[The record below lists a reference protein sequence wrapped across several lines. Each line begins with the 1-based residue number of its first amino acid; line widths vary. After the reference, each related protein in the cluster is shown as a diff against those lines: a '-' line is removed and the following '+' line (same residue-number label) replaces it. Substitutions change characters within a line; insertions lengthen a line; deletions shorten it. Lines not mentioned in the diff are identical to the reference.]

1 MGGLLNYIR
10 IGRFIS
16 RFLKDTRF
24 LVDWGLIYTIMTQ
37 DLSKWDIATTK
48 RTRLLRPYPKFTL
61 ENALSIAN
69 MIHHA
74 NSGLPFDRI
83 LLAKSLGTTHSSSTF
98 VMKLNSSASYGLTVG
113 AYNDD
118 LISLTGLGE
127 AIVAPQRSEEK
138 RSSLIDAAIHPELFR
153 RFFNLYDGKQLPKDE
168 FSQNML
174 QRELGVHPELGLEC
188 LQILKDNGYYV
199 GILSNINGEIHV
211 SLSANQTIEDQS
223 DSSQLQ
229 SNVHRHDL
237 VHGGRIFIGHAG
249 ASDVVDFIKTVLGEF
264 DIPYSVVQSDFED
277 QRPISSDV
285 SREMH
290 NCDAAILVIA
300 KPALTRVSGGREVS
314 SSTQSMLY
322 QLGAASLIY
331 GDRII
336 AITDQG
342 AKPDQPESDFHYM
355 HFDRDRL
362 GEIGLVLLGEL
373 YRIGVIE
380 VRVPNRTDGVSK
392 GN

>member
-1 MGGLLNYIR
+1 
-10 IGRFIS
+10 
-16 RFLKDTRF
+16 
-24 LVDWGLIYTIMTQ
+24 MTQ
-37 DLSKWDIATTK
+37 RPSKWDSGTTK
-48 RTRLLRPYPKFTL
+48 RTRLVRPYPKFNL
-61 ENALSIAN
+61 ENALSIAST
-69 MIHHA
+69 IHHA
-74 NSGLPFDRI
+74 NSGLPFDRV
-83 LLAKSLGTTHSSSTF
+83 LLAKSLGTTHSSSSF

-118 LISLTGLGE
+118 LISLTALGE
-127 AIVAPQRSEEK
+127 AIVAPQRSEER
-138 RSSLIDAAIHPELFR
+138 RSSLIDASIHPELFR

-174 QRELGVHPELGLEC
+174 QRELGVNAELTLEC

-199 GILSNINGEIHV
+199 GILSNIDGDIHV
-211 SLSANQTIEDQS
+211 SLSGNQNIEDQS
-223 DSSQLQ
+223 ESSQLQ
-229 SNVHRHDL
+229 ADPNFDFSDESTLKSNVNRPDL
-237 VHGGRIFIGHAG
+237 VHGGKIFIGHAG
-249 ASDVVDFIKTVLGEF
+249 ASDVVDFIKTVLDEF

-277 QRPISSDV
+277 QRPISSDI

-336 AITDQG
+336 AITDQV
-342 AKPDQPESDFHYM
+342 ANPDESDSDFHYM
-355 HFDRDRL
+355 YFDRDRL
-362 GEIGLVLLGEL
+362 AEIGLVLLGEL
-373 YRIGVIE
+373 HKIGVIE
-380 VRVPNRTDGVSK
+380 VRVPNRTDSVSK
-392 GN
+392 DNS

>member
-1 MGGLLNYIR
+1 
-10 IGRFIS
+10 
-16 RFLKDTRF
+16 
-24 LVDWGLIYTIMTQ
+24 MTQ
-37 DLSKWDIATTK
+37 HPSKWDSHTTK
-48 RTRLLRPYPKFTL
+48 RTRLVRPYPKFNL
-61 ENALSIAN
+61 ENALCVAN
-69 MIHHA
+69 TIQHA
-74 NSGLPFDRI
+74 NSGLPFDRV

-118 LISLTGLGE
+118 LISLTALGE
-127 AIVAPQRSEEK
+127 AIVAPQRSEER

-153 RFFNLYDGKQLPKDE
+153 RFFNLYDAKQLPQDE

-174 QRELGVHPELGLEC
+174 QRELGVHAELTLEC

-199 GILSNINGEIHV
+199 GILSNINDEIHV
-211 SLSANQTIEDQS
+211 SLSGNQNIEDQS
-223 DSSQLQ
+223 ESLQLQ
-229 SNVHRHDL
+229 SDPNFDFSDQDTVQSNSDRHHL

-249 ASDVVDFIKTVLGEF
+249 ASDVVDFIKTVLDEF

-336 AITDQG
+336 AITDQVPN
-342 AKPDQPESDFHYM
+342 PDESDSDFHYM

-373 YRIGVIE
+373 HSIGVIE
-380 VRVPNRTDGVSK
+380 VRVPNRTDVVSK
-392 GN
+392 DN